1 MERPGYDTAL
11 RQAKA
16 LEALAAFDPHVV
28 GTPPLG
34 IALPGSDIDI
44 ICHAPDGVAFCAAL
58 WRAFSA
64 EAGFT
69 LRQWTSG
76 ERAIITS
83 FTAHGWDF
91 EVFGAAI
98 PVRQQAGW
106 RHFDVER
113 RLLALG
119 GEGFRAEIMRRR
131 MAGLKTEPAFAAAL
145 ALPGDPYQALLAL
158 AGESDPALAA
168 RLAWAGFGRDDVP
181 RRPLPSPDE
190 PLSYRLRDSGE
201 A

>member
-11 RQAKA
+11 RRAKA

-44 ICHAPDGVAFCAAL
+44 ICHAPDGMAFCTAL
-58 WRAFSA
+58 WEAFSA

-76 ERAIITS
+76 ERAIIAS

-98 PVRQQAGW
+98 PVGQQAGW
-106 RHFDVER
+106 RHFEVER

-131 MAGLKTEPAFAAAL
+131 LAGLKTEPAFAAAL
-145 ALPGDPYQALLAL
+145 ALPGNPYQALLAL
-158 AGESDPALAA
+158 CSETDPALAA
-168 RLAWAGFGRDDVP
+168 RLAGAGFSLGDVP
-181 RRPLPSPDE
+181 REPSPQ
-190 PLSYRLRDSGE
+190 PG
-201 A
+201 